1 MIKKTNAIPSKQA
14 NQASPNG
21 LMLSGKEKK
30 RLRRFK
36 EMVESGRINLTDDIA
51 FRISVAYDISTA
63 QEILDCVFEE
73 GEYTIE
79 QVSTESELRAKAGGK
94 AVRLDFFARDKRQ
107 RLINIEMQ
115 MHHRGDILPKVRE
128 NLSQIDAHQL
138 NAGDHSSGMK
148 DTVAVTF
155 MGKDIFGEG
164 EARYEVEHRIRKSGT
179 IVNFGQRIV
188 FINLAHPGREG
199 RLGKLIGDLLQNDWK
214 KISSEKLRSALQ
226 FVIEGGEDM
235 WTAAL
240 RGDPKTIKARSDQ
253 MHFEKGHAKGEAKEK
268 RRIILH
274 MHRERGLPPEQIAL
288 YVGVDLD
295 EVLSIIKSDDDP
307 AS

>member
-1 MIKKTNAIPSKQA
+1 
-14 NQASPNG
+14 
-21 LMLSGKEKK
+21 
-30 RLRRFK
+30 
-36 EMVESGRINLTDDIA
+36 MVESGRINLTDDIA

-63 QEILDCVFEE
+63 QEILDCVFDE

-94 AVRLDFFARDKRQ
+94 AVRLDFFARDKKQ

-115 MHHRGDILPKVRE
+115 MHHYGDTLPKVRE

-138 NAGDHSSGMK
+138 SVGDRSRNMK

-164 EARYEVEHRIRKSGT
+164 EARYEVEHRIRESGAL
-179 IVNFGQRIV
+179 VDFGQRIV
-188 FINLAHPGREG
+188 FVNLAHPGRTDK
-199 RLGKLIGDLLQNDWK
+199 LGKLIGDLLQNDWK
-214 KISSEKLRSALQ
+214 KISSEKLRTALK

-253 MHFEKGHAKGEAKEK
+253 MHFEKGKAIGLEEGKAEEK
-268 RRIILH
+268 RDIILH
-274 MHRERGLPPEQIAL
+274 MHREEGLAPEKIAS
-288 YVGVDLD
+288 YVREDLD
-295 EVLSIIKSDDDP
+295 KVLSIIESDDDP